1 MKYFIDEKNISNY
14 KLLYSQCN
22 TKLDEKSKKDIL
34 TDLNDGLED
43 YDVFQYFNAQP
54 TIFKDYDHLVISKDT
69 YDNDKTIGLI
79 GVKCFENENVKFLY
93 FWSAMINKKYH
104 KTRLIYHLY
113 SWLLKKVFLHD
124 GFFNII
130 ATKTYNPI
138 IYDLFLRNKLL
149 LGDEMKIYPII
160 GDKNDPQMLTLAEN
174 IFNLICPDLELD
186 IQSGCVK
193 GGQGV
198 LAPNFFPN
206 LPHCKNQNIYNHFKN
221 NLTSNDQVLT
231 ILKIPRN
238 LEDIFKNIILR

>member
-22 TKLDEKSKKDIL
+22 TELDEKSKNEIL
-34 TDLNDGLED
+34 TDLNNGLDD

-54 TIFKDYDHLVISKDT
+54 TIFTDYDHLVISKDT
-69 YDNDKTIGLI
+69 NDKVTGLI
-79 GVKCFENENVKFLY
+79 GVKSFESENVKFLY

-130 ATKTYNPI
+130 ATKTYNPVV
-138 IYDLFLRNKLL
+138 YDLFLRNKLF
-149 LGDEMKIYPII
+149 LGDEMKIYPVI
-160 GDKNDPQMLTLAEN
+160 GDQNDPQMLTLAED
-174 IFNLICPDLELD
+174 IFNVICPHLGLD
-186 IQSGCVK
+186 MQSGRVI

-206 LPHCKNQNIYNHFKN
+206 LPHCKNENIYNHFKKH
-221 NLTSNDQVLT
+221 LTPNDQILT
-231 ILKIPRN
+231 VLKIPN
-238 LEDIFKNIILR
+238 HLENIFKKSILR